1 MSKLVVA
8 VALVVTLT
16 GCAYNPSFYE
26 ETRKMDNSLHNQS
39 MGWFIVS
46 LIKNGERKAS
56 IFIGA
61 FLYSIE
67 SDKISIFSELGFVAE
82 RFKKL

>member
-16 GCAYNPSFYE
+16 GCAHNPSFYE

-39 MGWFIVS
+39 MG
-46 LIKNGERKAS
+46 
-56 IFIGA
+56 
-61 FLYSIE
+61 
-67 SDKISIFSELGFVAE
+67 
-82 RFKKL
+82 

>member
-39 MGWFIVS
+39 MG
-46 LIKNGERKAS
+46 
-56 IFIGA
+56 
-61 FLYSIE
+61 
-67 SDKISIFSELGFVAE
+67 
-82 RFKKL
+82 